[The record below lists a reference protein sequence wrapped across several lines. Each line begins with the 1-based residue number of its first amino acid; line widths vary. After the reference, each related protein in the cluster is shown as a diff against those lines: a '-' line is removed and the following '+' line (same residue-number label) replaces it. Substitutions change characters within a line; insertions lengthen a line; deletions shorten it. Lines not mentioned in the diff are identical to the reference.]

1 MKKFE
6 SFIFLL
12 YICSTKINIMTEQ
25 EILQHIDG
33 MVTMLSTEFPEAF
46 KKGEN
51 TDGTTSKLFQNAIE
65 ALLRYSIKLGERK
78 AIDKARNWVI
88 LNTRTE
94 FLYAHEHDDY
104 PISYVRVDGIKDT
117 IELMEKFTNAMEK

>member
-1 MKKFE
+1 
-6 SFIFLL
+6 
-12 YICSTKINIMTEQ
+12 MTEQ

-33 MVTMLSTEFPEAF
+33 MVTMLSKEFPEAF

-78 AIDKARNWVI
+78 AIEKARNWII
-88 LNTRTE
+88 LNTTTE
-94 FLYAHEHDDY
+94 FLHAHEHDDY
-104 PISYVRVDGIKDT
+104 PISYVRVVGIKDT
-117 IELMEKFTNAMEK
+117 IELMNEFTKAMEE

>member
-1 MKKFE
+1 
-6 SFIFLL
+6 
-12 YICSTKINIMTEQ
+12 MTDQ
-25 EILQHIDG
+25 EILKHIDD
-33 MVTMLSTEFPEAF
+33 MITTLLSDFPDAF

-51 TDGTTSKLFQNAIE
+51 TDDTTSKSYQTAIE
-65 ALLRYSIKLGERK
+65 TLLRYSIKLGERK
-78 AIDKARNWVI
+78 AIEKARNWVI

-117 IELMEKFTNAMEK
+117 IELMNEFTKAMEKE